1 MSYECHICMSL
12 DAEKVGTY
20 NEFRENILPRIA
32 QDGYNCIQIMAI
44 QEHPYYGSFG
54 YQVPKFYAVSSRVG
68 TPDDLKRLIDEA
80 HGYGIGVIMDL
91 VHSHAVKNEAEGLS
105 CFAGDYNQYFYPGQ
119 RVEHRLFN
127 NSCIYYVNNDLN

>member
-1 MSYECHICMSL
+1 M
-12 DAEKVGTY
+12 G
-20 NEFRENILPRIA
+20 
-32 QDGYNCIQIMAI
+32 I

-54 YQVPKFYAVSSRVG
+54 YQVSNFYAVSSRFG

-105 CFAGDYNQYFYPGQ
+105 CFAGDYNQYFYPGE
-119 RVEHRLFN
+119 RGEHRLW
-127 NSCIYYVNNDLN
+127 NSRCFDYGKNEVDVFVVEL